1 MPFLQ
6 TKPYKPNNL
15 MEKFSIFHIDDPE
28 QKMKTLLMPFLE
40 GYKTNMNLQS
50 VIKKVSEK
58 LSM

>member
-1 MPFLQ
+1 
-6 TKPYKPNNL
+6 